1 MVIYIQIC
9 IHICVTQQING
20 EQFSQSYPEKVED
33 ALAACND
40 IEEKLQS
47 YMAHKVWCTNQN
59 IAIKRIENNI
69 ITKLKESNGNHI
81 QSMMIDKRISSRE
94 TTLEHYRKRGIG
106 WNGVYLMFYKLK
118 EYIAE
123 DGTKERIP
131 DKHSVYG

>member
-1 MVIYIQIC
+1 
-9 IHICVTQQING
+9 
-20 EQFSQSYPEKVED
+20 
-33 ALAACND
+33 
-40 IEEKLQS
+40 
-47 YMAHKVWCTNQN
+47 MAHKVWCTNQN

-94 TTLEHYRKRGIG
+94 TTLEHYRKCGIG

>member
-1 MVIYIQIC
+1 
-9 IHICVTQQING
+9 
-20 EQFSQSYPEKVED
+20 
-33 ALAACND
+33 
-40 IEEKLQS
+40 
-47 YMAHKVWCTNQN
+47 
-59 IAIKRIENNI
+59 
-69 ITKLKESNGNHI
+69 
-81 QSMMIDKRISSRE
+81 MMIDKRISSRE